1 MGEEP
6 ESFRQKILLL
16 VIDKIIIGAL
26 IALAVVIYD
35 HYKTKEAQQFQA
47 EMAREALEGQRQISE
62 SVGRIQ
68 KEISNQSAQIQKQ
81 VADDSR
87 TSQAATAKSSQQLQE
102 DLANVQLRFELA
114 RSAKEFLPFITNK
127 AEDPITRGYTL
138 REAVGT
144 GAIAPEAAVV
154 LGSKLLSDGLPDY
167 HFRKIMPVILPDGIW
182 AIGERGAEL
191 THEYRTISKSNEAF
205 YPNATVDPESGVEHI
220 PENIGPLIREA
231 RSWKSVVADN
241 FVGKD
246 SENCPKL
253 RSGLNAPERFFGLYV
268 LLNPGSMIEAE
279 LYSECSCEPVAFVG
293 NVARVGFD
301 SRDTQA
307 VSRVAAI
314 LRRDRSSAENLLLD
328 DYILTIFAEYYVY
341 SPERAVLAPVAEILT
356 DRKSI
361 KGTAPGV
368 PNQKYWLQWKAADV
382 LDKSSRQRYADL
394 SAADPVLIGYVDEFY
409 NHLSKPSSVR
419 NLSSAETE
427 YGDGTLLRRVV
438 SIVKRSKSP
447 DARRAI
453 ERVGS
458 LDEGQLRDFPFLY
471 EEIHRDPVD

>member
-16 VIDKIIIGAL
+16 VIDKIAIGAL

-35 HYKTKEAQQFQA
+35 HYKTKEAEQFQQEA
-47 EMAREALEGQRQISE
+47 AREAFQGQKQISD

-68 KEISNQSAQIQKQ
+68 IAMSSQAAEIQKQ

-87 TSQAATAKSSQQLQE
+87 NSQAAIAKSSQQLQE
-102 DLANVQLRFELA
+102 DLATVQLRFERA

-127 AEDPITRGYTL
+127 AEDPIARGYTL

-144 GAIAPEAAVV
+144 GAIAPEAAVA
-154 LGSKLLSDGLPDY
+154 LGSTLLSDGLSDY
-167 HFRKIMPVILPDGIW
+167 HFRKIMPVILPTGIW

-191 THEYRTISKSNEAF
+191 TYEYQTISKSTDTFE
-205 YPNATVDPESGVEHI
+205 PNFTYDPVSGVEQI
-220 PENIGPLIREA
+220 PENIAPLIREA

-253 RSGLNAPERFFGLYV
+253 RPGLNAPERFFGLFV
-268 LLNPGSMIEAE
+268 LLNPGSEIEAE

-301 SRDTQA
+301 SRDTEA
-307 VSRVAAI
+307 VSRVSAI

-328 DYILTIFAEYYVY
+328 D
-341 SPERAVLAPVAEILT
+341 
-356 DRKSI
+356 
-361 KGTAPGV
+361 
-368 PNQKYWLQWKAADV
+368 
-382 LDKSSRQRYADL
+382 
-394 SAADPVLIGYVDEFY
+394 
-409 NHLSKPSSVR
+409 
-419 NLSSAETE
+419 
-427 YGDGTLLRRVV
+427 
-438 SIVKRSKSP
+438 
-447 DARRAI
+447 
-453 ERVGS
+453 
-458 LDEGQLRDFPFLY
+458 
-471 EEIHRDPVD
+471 